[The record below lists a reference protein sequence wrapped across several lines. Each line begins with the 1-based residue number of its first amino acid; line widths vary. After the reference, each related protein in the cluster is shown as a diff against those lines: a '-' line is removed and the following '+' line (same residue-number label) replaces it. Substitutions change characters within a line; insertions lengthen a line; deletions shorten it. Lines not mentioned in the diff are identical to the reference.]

1 VPVPCPQNRAPPSA
15 AIATEEDGALTCPDI
30 AEILQGQIFAA
41 LKSRKV
47 ASELPD
53 FDLYMDALEKIAAEA
68 EVRSERW
75 RKEAEAEL
83 KRAESLETKVA
94 ALEQVVKES
103 EVRSEQWRERAETAA
118 EIAASLQSNIA
129 ALKED
134 LTEAKTKTIAERW
147 RHEAKDGAKRAND
160 LVAELY
166 ELTSEHVEMV
176 ALRAGQSAV

>member
-1 VPVPCPQNRAPPSA
+1 VPCPQNRAPPSA

-30 AEILQGQIFAA
+30 AEILQNQIFAA

-94 ALEQVVKES
+94 ALEQAVKEG
-103 EVRSEQWRERAETAA
+103 EVRSEQWREQAETAA
-118 EIAASLQSNIA
+118 EIVASLQTNVA

-134 LTEAKTKTIAERW
+134 LTEAKTIAERW
-147 RHEAKDGAKRAND
+147 RHEAKDAAKRAND

-166 ELTSEHVEMV
+166 ELTCEHVEMV
-176 ALRAGQSAV
+176 ALRAGQSAI